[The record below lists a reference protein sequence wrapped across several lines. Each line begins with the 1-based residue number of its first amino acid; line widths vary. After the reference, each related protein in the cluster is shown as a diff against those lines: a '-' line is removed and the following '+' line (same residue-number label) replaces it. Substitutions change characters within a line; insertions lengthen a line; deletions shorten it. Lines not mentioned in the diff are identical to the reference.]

1 MITRYIALQQRIR
14 QEIADIELCVSI
26 VNKHWAKHGAK
37 HGATMDESGTDKSAY
52 LYSVAFNLHS
62 FYAGI
67 ERIFE
72 LIANEIDGGVMGGE
86 SWHNNLLRQMA
97 VDLPGVRPT
106 VLSTETAETLAE
118 YLRFRHL
125 IRNIY
130 VFRLD
135 VTRMGHLAQGI
146 DAVWTNLQHELDRF
160 IAYLQTVSR
169 ADEIE

>member
-1 MITRYIALQQRIR
+1 MIIRYITLQQRIR
-14 QEIADIELCVSI
+14 QEMVDIELCVSI
-26 VNKHWAKHGAK
+26 INKHWAIV
-37 HGATMDESGTDKSAY
+37 DETDADKSAY
-52 LYSVAFNLHS
+52 VYSVAFNLHS

-97 VDLPGVRPT
+97 VDLPGVRPA
-106 VLSTETAETLAE
+106 VLSTETAESLAE

-135 VTRMGHLAQGI
+135 VTRMAHLAQEI
-146 DAVWTNLQHELDRF
+146 DAVWAKLQQEISHF
-160 IAYLQTVSR
+160 IDCLQALSR
-169 ADEIE
+169 ADEVE